1 MKGLILCA
9 GRGTRLQPSTYTKPK
24 CMLPVNGESILVS
37 IINKLVAAGITD
49 IGIVVNPSQ
58 AEIRETIGNGEQL
71 NASLTFL
78 LQKEALGLADA
89 VKCAQPFMGD
99 SSFLLMLGDNL
110 YEGELEPLI
119 QSLHADQ
126 SAASI
131 LLQPVKEPRQF
142 GIAVIEEGRIVNLEE
157 KPLDPKSNLAIV
169 GVYVLTSA
177 IWPAIESLTPSTRG
191 EYELTDALQGVISEG
206 GHVAYSIATAPFF
219 DIGTHERW
227 LEANQYQMDHDPKNV
242 AVPSCNNASV
252 QWIPPIKVD
261 PTARVMNSIIGPH
274 VYIGPNSVVEHC
286 ILSNSI
292 LTDQVRLS
300 QVHAEGSVFGSQV
313 HLVEQEIQ
321 EQPARHILGDRAT
334 VTRIQP
340 DLPNDSQLNRIR
352 TGD

>member
-24 CMLPVNGESILVS
+24 CMLPVNGEYILVS

-58 AEIRETIGNGEQL
+58 GEIQEMIGDGERWK
-71 NASLTFL
+71 ATLTFL
-78 LQKEALGLADA
+78 LQKEAKGLADA
-89 VKCAQPFMGD
+89 VKSAQPFVED

-110 YEGELEPLI
+110 YEGDLEPLI
-119 QSLHADQ
+119 RSLDADQ

-131 LLQPVKEPRQF
+131 LLQRVNEPRQF
-142 GIAVIEEGRIVNLEE
+142 GIAVIEEGKIVNLEE
-157 KPLDPKSNLAIV
+157 KPRDPKSNLAIV
-169 GVYVLTSA
+169 GVYALTAA
-177 IWPAIESLTPSTRG
+177 IWPAIEKLTPSPRG
-191 EYELTDALQGVISEG
+191 EYELTDAIQGVISEG

-227 LEANQYQMDHDPKNV
+227 LEANRYQMDHDPKNV
-242 AVPSCNNASV
+242 VMPSCNNTSV
-252 QWIPPIKVD
+252 QWIPPVRVD
-261 PTARVMNSIIGPH
+261 PTARVKNSIIGPH

-286 ILSNSI
+286 ILTNSI
-292 LTDQVRLS
+292 LTDQVWLS
-300 QVHAEGSVFGSQV
+300 HVHAEGSVFGSDV

-334 VTRIQP
+334 VTRICP
-340 DLPNDSQLNRIR
+340 DWQNDSQLNRIR